1 MQTCA
6 SPQYIQTHG
15 IPQHPEQLAKF
26 STIFFS
32 SMAGRRNWKFKTL
45 EGVIFLMVQRKGTP
59 RIHRAEIPPSSAIF
73 ANSK

>member
-45 EGVIFLMVQRKGTP
+45 EGGYIFDGTEKRYTSYP
-59 RIHRAEIPPSSAIF
+59 
-73 ANSK
+73 